1 MLPSFSID
9 YGERMTLKNRILLI
23 LFVASILSALVT
35 SALLIFILQMMSQ
48 ISMEG
53 IQGSAMIVCAVAIYL
68 FSGLF
73 FLVLLNILLSKNVV
87 IPAVEREMI
96 ENERS
101 MLSEQLHH
109 SQKMEAVGRL
119 AGSIAHDF
127 NNLLT
132 IIDGYTS
139 LIIADPKA
147 EETTQNA
154 QEVVGAARKASFIT
168 RKLLSFSQKEKNEP
182 VTLDLNSTLQDT
194 DKMLTRLIGEKITLV
209 TKPYDEPIYVKAD
222 PVQMGQVLMNLAVNA
237 RDAMVNGGRITIKI
251 GCCEI
256 NDGEYNKPGTLQAGH
271 YAEIAVHDTGSGIDE
286 DTRERMFEAFF
297 TTKGPE
303 KGTGLG
309 LSIVKSIMKENKGF
323 IDVKSKIG
331 SGTTFYIYLPV
342 CEMEEDDFILNRE
355 FQDSAAAEEEGEG
368 IISGSAES
376 LEGQP
381 SSDSGSATILLVED
395 DPMIRT
401 LVAQTLEMKNYTVV
415 LAEEGWEGIKIARNH
430 KGKIDLL
437 FTDVV
442 MPGLGGAELAL
453 AIKELYPE
461 IKVLFMSGYSR
472 SQLEEEGVPADASLL
487 EKPFT
492 PDKVVG
498 MVRKLLAR

>member
-1 MLPSFSID
+1 
-9 YGERMTLKNRILLI
+9 MTLKNRILLI
-23 LFVASILSALVT
+23 LFVASILSALLT
-35 SALLIFILQMMSQ
+35 SVLLIFLLQLVSQ

-53 IQGSAMIVCAVAIYL
+53 SEGSVLIVCAISIYL
-68 FSGLF
+68 LSGLF
-73 FLVLLNILLSKNVV
+73 FLVLLNILLSKNVI
-87 IPAVEREMI
+87 IPAVEREMLD
-96 ENERS
+96 NERS
-101 MLSEQLHH
+101 MLNDQLHH

-132 IIDGYTS
+132 IIDGYSS

-147 EETTQNA
+147 EETGQNA
-154 QEVVGAARKASFIT
+154 QEVVDAARKASFIT

-194 DKMLTRLIGEKITLV
+194 DKMLGRLIGEKINLV

-251 GCCEI
+251 GCRQV
-256 NDGEYNKPGTLQAGH
+256 NDGERRKPGTLPAGQ
-271 YAEIAVHDTGSGIDE
+271 YAEISVHDTGTGIAE
-286 DTRERMFEAFF
+286 ETIERMFEAFF
-297 TTKGPE
+297 TTKGPG

-309 LSIVKSIMKENKGF
+309 LSIVKTIMKENKGF
-323 IDVKSKIG
+323 IDVESKLG
-331 SGTTFYIYLPV
+331 NGTTFYIYLPV
-342 CEMEEDDFILNRE
+342 CDLEADDFTL
-355 FQDSAAAEEEGEG
+355 EEETTTE
-368 IISGSAES
+368 
-376 LEGQP
+376 LEEMTEHAQEKP
-381 SSDSGSATILLVED
+381 LADEQVASVDAASATILLVED

-401 LVAQTLEMKNYTVV
+401 LVAQTLEMQNYTVV

-442 MPGLGGAELAL
+442 MPGLGGAELAV
-453 AIKELYPE
+453 ATKELYPE

-472 SQLEEEGVPADASLL
+472 SQLEEEGVPPDAALL

-492 PDKVVG
+492 PDKVVA
-498 MVRKLLAR
+498 MVRQLLSR